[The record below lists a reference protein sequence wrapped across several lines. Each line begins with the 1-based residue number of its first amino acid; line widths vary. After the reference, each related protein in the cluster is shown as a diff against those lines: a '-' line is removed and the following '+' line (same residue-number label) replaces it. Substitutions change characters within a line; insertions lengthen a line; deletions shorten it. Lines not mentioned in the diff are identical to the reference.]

1 VPSAHLLVIG
11 RKQPGLSEYAEQ
23 IGLGDAVIETGWVSD
38 EDYPLY
44 LASADVLFLVLKN
57 DLYDLGRWPGKIGDY
72 LAAGRPTVV
81 TNVGDAAAF
90 IKEHTA
96 GLVVHD
102 LEEMAVQITDLLS
115 DVEALHFYGQQARKA
130 AVNHLDWQVL
140 GDLINRVVVE

>member
-1 VPSAHLLVIG
+1 
-11 RKQPGLSEYAEQ
+11 
-23 IGLGDAVIETGWVSD
+23 
-38 EDYPLY
+38 
-44 LASADVLFLVLKN
+44 
-57 DLYDLGRWPGKIGDY
+57 
-72 LAAGRPTVV
+72 VV

>member
-1 VPSAHLLVIG
+1 
-11 RKQPGLSEYAEQ
+11 
-23 IGLGDAVIETGWVSD
+23 
-38 EDYPLY
+38 
-44 LASADVLFLVLKN
+44 VLFLVLKN

-81 TNVGDAAAF
+81 VDVGDAAAF
-90 IKEHTA
+90 IKKHNA

-102 LEEMAVQITDLLS
+102 LEEMAFQIAYLLS
-115 DVEALHFYGQQARKA
+115 DGESRHFYGEQARKA